1 MPEPDLLSLVRVA
14 GTAVPVAVAASAL
27 ETSPG
32 SIMSAAQ
39 ELVASNRLA
48 DTPDGYQLVDDR
60 SVEVSPTMAA
70 YLSGRLAD
78 AFAQSGG
85 EPLVTGRL
93 LIAAGRPSDAWDVLG
108 TAALDARVKRS
119 DLEQLA
125 LFDLALEALER
136 AHLDGGSRAADVRLQ
151 VARLRRAKGETAAAK
166 DAIEQALP
174 SLTGEHLVD
183 GLGFAASIADDLQ
196 LPQESE
202 RWVALAAMSAANLGL
217 NAKLGSLLT
226 FQGRELSRL
235 GFASEAQAALSKGNA
250 LLERH
255 GSEIQRF
262 YGLLNR
268 AWVDL
273 DQGQMR
279 SAEMDFARLREM
291 AEHLEGEASQADKE
305 AYWARTLFGS
315 GRPDLA
321 LEAIDR
327 AVTLARRVQA
337 PAPEFISAMA
347 RAEGGILY
355 EQWDYAEAGARE
367 ALEFAD
373 TSLPSW
379 KNVGHYLM
387 ARALGGSGQ
396 REGAFAELEA
406 ALAFTPEGSNGTR
419 WRTRI
424 DGLSL
429 ALSDTWDGHKA
440 EDLTDLLLQS
450 NWLGAAAELMITR
463 AIREKDPDL
472 AAEAAALAMEIG
484 NPALAAQAIRAGQLW
499 GDALALPVVG
509 ALRSIK
515 DHLPEGW
522 DFMSEGSAEAA
533 LVSETEAG
541 PDELALLRARIE
553 DALTAA
559 GLSGDMVLSPAQR
572 RAGGQVRRR
581 RRRRSPLGVLAGAV
595 AAAAIAVV
603 SAIVVVNLTTEPP
616 AVTVTTRPQITTTA
630 APVLEQTLI
639 APPEAGLFGSAS
651 FRGDPGRTGVLTG
664 GFRNVMGRYWEP
676 RTPGGFFF
684 PDVPPIAFGNNL
696 YVATDENF
704 IYGIEQ
710 RNGRII
716 LTIPS
721 PTSILS
727 PIAVDQPGGE
737 SDSVLVF
744 GGADQMV
751 HAYSALEDGLEF
763 WQFPTAEVVRA
774 APLIVDDTV
783 YIADIAGFLYA
794 LNLSGGDLLWQ
805 HPSQEDVD
813 INGEPEGTFRS
824 APAFADGII
833 YAVTQDGLVHMV
845 NASDGTPACGPVDVH
860 FDVLTN
866 PVISGGAVFVGLGQ
880 GGMTVFAAGT
890 CGAAPGG
897 YQTAYPIERPV
908 RRSPAVTPELM
919 FYIEDRRLHAI
930 HLDASLWGDTGVRLP
945 SPWLTPYS
953 NDQLITTHPVL
964 ADGVVYIGTQEG
976 VVLAIDAET
985 GEKLWEFSVGAAVRG
1000 EPLVVPGAVF
1010 IGNAAGEIWAIAGE

>member
-1 MPEPDLLSLVRVA
+1 
-14 GTAVPVAVAASAL
+14 VAVAASAL

-39 ELVASNRLA
+39 ELVASNRLT
-48 DTPDGYQLVDDR
+48 DTPDGYQLVDDG

-119 DLEQLA
+119 DLEQLR
-125 LFDLALEALER
+125 LFDLALEALDR

-151 VARLRRAKGETAAAK
+151 LARLLRAKGETAAAR

-235 GFASEAQAALSKGNA
+235 GFASEAQATLSKGNA
-250 LLERH
+250 LLESH

-305 AYWARTLFGS
+305 AYWARSLFGS

-327 AVTLARRVQA
+327 AVSLARRVEA

-355 EQWDYAEAGARE
+355 EQWEYAEEGARDT
-367 ALEFAD
+367 LEFAE
-373 TSLPSW
+373 TTLLSW
-379 KNVGHYLM
+379 KNVGHYLT

-396 REGAFAELEA
+396 REA
-406 ALAFTPEGSNGTR
+406 ALAELAAAQEATPEGSNGTR

-424 DGLSL
+424 DALSL
-429 ALSDTWDGHKA
+429 ALADTWDGHSA

-450 NWLGAAAELMITR
+450 NWLGAAVELMITR

-499 GDALALPVVG
+499 GDPLAAPVVG

-515 DHLPEGW
+515 EHLPEGW
-522 DFMSEGSAEAA
+522 DFMSDPAAQSA
-533 LVSETEAG
+533 LSSDTEAG
-541 PDELALLRARIE
+541 PEEMALLRARIE
-553 DALTAA
+553 DALAAA
-559 GLSGDMVLSPAQR
+559 GLSGETVLSPAQR
-572 RAGGQVRRR
+572 RATGQVRRR
-581 RRRRSPLGVLAGAV
+581 PRRRAGPLRIVAGASAVV
-595 AAAAIAVV
+595 AIAVLSAIAVV
-603 SAIVVVNLTTEPP
+603 NLTAEPP
-616 AVTVTTRPQITTTA
+616 VTTVTTRPQITTTA

-639 APPEAGLFGSAS
+639 TPPESGISGIAP
-651 FRGDPGRTGVLTG
+651 FRGDPGRTGVLSG
-664 GFRNVMGRYWEP
+664 GFRTVLGRYWDP
-676 RTPGGFFF
+676 VTPGGFFV
-684 PDVPPIAFGNNL
+684 PGVPPVAFGNNL
-696 YVATDENF
+696 YVATDEGF

-737 SDSVLVF
+737 SDSVVVF

-751 HAYSALEDGLEF
+751 HAYSAQEDGPEF
-763 WQFPTAEVVRA
+763 WQYLTTGVVRA
-774 APLIVDDTV
+774 APLIVEDTV

-794 LNLSGGDLLWQ
+794 FDLSSGDLLWQ
-805 HPSQEDVD
+805 YPSTEDIE
-813 INGEPEGTFRS
+813 INGQPEGTFRS
-824 APAFADGII
+824 APAFADGIV

-845 NASDGTPACGPVDVH
+845 SANDGTPVCDPPVDLH

-866 PVISGGAVFVGLGQ
+866 PVISNGAVFVGLGQ

-890 CGAAPGG
+890 CGAPASG
-897 YQTAYPIERPV
+897 YEAAYPLERPV
-908 RRSPAVTPELM
+908 RLSPAVTPELM
-919 FYIEDRRLHAI
+919 FYIEDRRLQAI
-930 HLDASLWGDTGVRLP
+930 QLDTALWEDTGVRLP
-945 SPWLTPYS
+945 SPWDQPFS
-953 NDQLITTHPVL
+953 NDELITTHPVL

-985 GEKLWEFSVGAAVRG
+985 GLKLWEFSVGEAVRG

-1010 IGNAAGEIWAIAGE
+1010 VANARGELWAIAGE